1 MTPTRMNHFYT
12 IVIVICVLSMI
23 SLAIDVGKSTILS
36 KSDIKWFRVT
46 FIFAAVGALCE
57 YFGVLF
63 DTTGINL
70 PILHKLITFTEF
82 SISPFLG
89 VLLARSCGMRRTI
102 KIMSVVMLINLILE
116 AYSIRHGFIFGIDE
130 NGNFYHGK
138 LYWIYLAFCGISFAY
153 ILFVF
158 VIIGI
163 RTKLRNLLNLIIIAL
178 INIIGQTATA
188 IDGTIYTGYLA
199 ICITAILLY
208 IFIQNM
214 MRHVMLE
221 TINTEKDISNHDALT
236 KVLSRICYD
245 NQVTII
251 DKEIKAD
258 PPTIKF
264 AVCECDLNN
273 LKLINDTFGHDIGD
287 AYIKNC
293 CKAIHGFFSECP
305 IFRIGG
311 DEFVA
316 IIMDD
321 SYKNLEATKE
331 KVLKFAEAEMKRN
344 CSLAEKKSFAAG
356 FAVFDIDKDKCY
368 NDVIKRAD
376 TEMYQHKKM
385 LKSL

>member
-1 MTPTRMNHFYT
+1 
-12 IVIVICVLSMI
+12 MI

-36 KSDIKWFRVT
+36 KGDIKWFRAT
-46 FIFAAVGALCE
+46 FIFAAIGAICE
-57 YFGVLF
+57 YLGVLF
-63 DTTGINL
+63 DTTGIDL
-70 PILHKLITFTEF
+70 PTLHKMITFTEF

-89 VLLARSCGMRRTI
+89 VLLARSCGMKRTI

-116 AYSIRHGFIFGIDE
+116 AYSIRQGFIFGVDE
-130 NGNFYHGK
+130 NGFFCHGK
-138 LYWIYLAFCGISFAY
+138 FYWIYLAFCGISFAY

-163 RTKLRNLLNLIIIAL
+163 RTKLQNLLNLIIIAL

-245 NQVTII
+245 NQITII

-273 LKLINDTFGHDIGD
+273 LKMINDTFGHDIGD
-287 AYIKNC
+287 TYIKNC
-293 CKAIHGFFSECP
+293 CKAIRSLFSDCP
-305 IFRIGG
+305 VFRIGG

-316 IIMDD
+316 IMMDD
-321 SYKNLEATKE
+321 NYKNLEAIKE
-331 KVLKFAEAEMKRN
+331 KVYELTKSEMKRN

-356 FAVFDIDKDKCY
+356 FAVFDPVNDKSF
-368 NDVIKRAD
+368 NDVMKRAD

>member
-1 MTPTRMNHFYT
+1 MNHFYT

-36 KSDIKWFRVT
+36 KGDIKWFRAT
-46 FIFAAVGALCE
+46 FIFAAIGAICE
-57 YFGVLF
+57 YLGVLF
-63 DTTGINL
+63 DTTGIDL
-70 PILHKLITFTEF
+70 PTLHKLITFTEF

-89 VLLARSCGMRRTI
+89 VLLARSCGMKRTI

-116 AYSIRHGFIFGIDE
+116 AYSIRQGFIFGVDE
-130 NGNFYHGK
+130 NGFFYHGK
-138 LYWIYLAFCGISFAY
+138 FYWIYLAFCGISFAY

-163 RTKLRNLLNLIIIAL
+163 RTKLQNLLNLIIIAL

-245 NQVTII
+245 NQITII

-264 AVCECDLNN
+264 AVCECDLTN
-273 LKLINDTFGHDIGD
+273 LKMINDTFGHDIGD

-293 CKAIHGFFSECP
+293 CKAIRSLFSDCP
-305 IFRIGG
+305 VFRIGG

-316 IIMDD
+316 IMMDD
-321 SYKNLEATKE
+321 NYKNLEAIKE
-331 KVLKFAEAEMKRN
+331 KVFELTKSEMKRN

-356 FAVFDIDKDKCY
+356 FAVFDPANDKSF
-368 NDVIKRAD
+368 NDVMKRAD